1 MVTQHDGGLVVPE
14 DGFWPAPEIPQP
26 NIYPME
32 WRVETEKLAA
42 IYEKSKAMLWNP
54 ADLPW
59 DGLRAE
65 DFTAEQRLGIMYWFA
80 VLANFDASGPAVFA
94 RATIHA
100 FEQHEEDP
108 VRKCFFS
115 ITRDEMNHEE
125 CCQRTIAK
133 LWPGGPLDWQPRTTL
148 ERAAHNN
155 IGWLYHNGGRYWTGY
170 TKAVGKYSLAVLFTS
185 FMMGE
190 MAAST
195 LFRGMAS
202 GTTHP
207 VFSEMFHRIGRDES
221 RHLQIC
227 MTILDNEWP
236 GLTDDLKSLI
246 TRQLRAGFV
255 FLSMILWEPPGGTG
269 GFWELPP
276 YFLPNHR
283 VLMAHAREAGLGV
296 LSYEE
301 QAENWRVAMARV
313 RAIVT
318 RWGIEFP
325 AIPELDIEGVDV
337 ADDIN
342 PDDIIPVF

>member
-1 MVTQHDGGLVVPE
+1 
-14 DGFWPAPEIPQP
+14 
-26 NIYPME
+26 ME

-42 IYEKSKAMLWNP
+42 IYEKSKRVVWNP

-59 DGLRAE
+59 DGLNPD
-65 DFTAEQRLGIMYWFA
+65 DFTREQRLGIMYWFA

-94 RATIHA
+94 RATIQA
-100 FEQHEEDP
+100 FEKHEEDP

-133 LWPGGPLDWQPRTTL
+133 LWPGGPLDWTPADDL
-148 ERAAHNN
+148 EAAAHNN

-170 TKAVGKYSLAVLFTS
+170 TSAVGRYSLPVLFTS

-202 GTTHP
+202 GTGHP
-207 VFSEMFHRIGRDES
+207 VFGEMFQRIGRDES

-227 MTILDNEWP
+227 MTILETEWP
-236 GLTDDLKSLI
+236 GLTDATRTLI

-255 FLSMILWEPPGGTG
+255 FLSMILWEPP
-269 GFWELPP
+269 
-276 YFLPNHR
+276 R
-283 VLMAHAREAGLGV
+283 AEAF
-296 LSYEE
+296 SCCKTE
-301 QAENWRVAMARV
+301 
-313 RAIVT
+313 
-318 RWGIEFP
+318 
-325 AIPELDIEGVDV
+325 
-337 ADDIN
+337 
-342 PDDIIPVF
+342 